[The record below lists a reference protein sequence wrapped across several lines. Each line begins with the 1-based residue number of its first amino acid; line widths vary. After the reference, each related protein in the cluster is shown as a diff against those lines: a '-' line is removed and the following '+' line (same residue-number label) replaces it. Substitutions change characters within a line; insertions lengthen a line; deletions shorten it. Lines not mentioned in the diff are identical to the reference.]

1 MNTTENK
8 AVIHG
13 KHSNVEDFV
22 VPPDVD
28 PMLENVDHW
37 IIRSELEGMD
47 RNLIPRSSILCGLMR
62 VNLLL
67 SS

>member
-28 PMLENVDHW
+28 NMPDNVENWLRKESYCRD
-37 IIRSELEGMD
+37 M
-47 RNLIPRSSILCGLMR
+47 IP
-62 VNLLL
+62 
-67 SS
+67 